1 MGERQTMFRVQKDK
15 NNPYV
20 MLNKE
25 LLNDTRLSWKA
36 KGILAYLLSLPD
48 DWKIYEK
55 ELAKHSKDGKES
67 LRTGI
72 QELIKAGYIVR
83 TLARDKDGKLRGYEY
98 KVLEK
103 PTAIRKTDVG
113 KTDVG
118 KSDIGKSAP
127 TNNDSTDNDSTKK
140 RRTKKERYIVL
151 PDDIPFISI
160 YKNAYKRY
168 LGADHPPVRESQLQ
182 EIIETVK
189 QIEENSIDEELWR
202 EEVELHFQNLP
213 LSNDGKIF
221 AFLAVWRKML
231 KLQKEEETSR
241 ER

>member
-140 RRTKKERYIVL
+140 EGLKKKDISSFRTTSL
-151 PDDIPFISI
+151 LFLFI
-160 YKNAYKRY
+160 KTHTR
-168 LGADHPPVRESQLQ
+168 G
-182 EIIETVK
+182 T
-189 QIEENSIDEELWR
+189 
-202 EEVELHFQNLP
+202 
-213 LSNDGKIF
+213 
-221 AFLAVWRKML
+221 
-231 KLQKEEETSR
+231 
-241 ER
+241 